1 MVVTLKKL
9 ILASILASNI
19 GYTLFLLPTLNI
31 LYDDM
36 VPLTIQNFMAFIMVS
51 SMGGILLSLLIYL
64 ATHLLRLELKK
75 AIIYSTL
82 TLWLLYWI
90 PTVLTSQRNASIN
103 LSKMVTVISLDLVAA
118 LITLTTL
125 TKLAKKYKC

>member
-1 MVVTLKKL
+1 MVETLKKL

-90 PTVLTSQRNASIN
+90 LTVLTSQRNASIN

-125 TKLAKKYKC
+125 IKLAKK

>member
-1 MVVTLKKL
+1 M
-9 ILASILASNI
+9 AS
-19 GYTLFLLPTLNI
+19 
-31 LYDDM
+31 
-36 VPLTIQNFMAFIMVS
+36 LTIQNFMAFIMVS

-125 TKLAKKYKC
+125 IKLAKK

>member
-1 MVVTLKKL
+1 MVETLKKL

-125 TKLAKKYKC
+125 IKLAKK